1 MGRGVQLLIMAFTL
15 AIVCSAAVEAMLVI
29 AVAAHK

>member
-1 MGRGVQLLIMAFTL
+1 MAFTL